1 MARPRIEDAY
11 ERLLASGIRL
21 FAQRGTERVNSNAI
35 AKRARLGVGTFYSHF
50 ADKYALLREI
60 RVRTLDG
67 LRRVRLEAID
77 SAGPD
82 PAAQVRAAVGA
93 AVAFAEAHP
102 EAYRVSF
109 GGERAGATAHGPSVS
124 ESSRPTAEALRRLRD
139 AGRLAPDL
147 DVALAARAYL
157 AMEVGTLLW
166 WLDDPA
172 RADRSLLV
180 DTLSRM
186 HPALAAAVSDPA

>member
-35 AKRARLGVGTFYSHF
+35 AKRARLGVGTFYAHF

-82 PAAQVRAAVGA
+82 PEAQVRAAVGA

-109 GGERAGATAHGPSVS
+109 GGERAGVVN
-124 ESSRPTAEALRRLRD
+124 
-139 AGRLAPDL
+139 PDFDKRFL
-147 DVALAARAYL
+147 DNL
-157 AMEVGTLLW
+157 
-166 WLDDPA
+166 
-172 RADRSLLV
+172 
-180 DTLSRM
+180 
-186 HPALAAAVSDPA
+186 VSDPIANTSLTHTDFIREAGSEGIEMIMWNVMRGALDEDVREVYRLYHIPVSATAYGAIILENS